1 MTTDADPFSLEE
13 VDSKL
18 CMRRAVILQ
27 EVVLCV
33 ESIALASALVPRMG
47 LMMLHRPEKTNPSCL
62 PMHEIYEARLHGSTA
77 KAKEQAPD
85 PKNAGKVQPAARG
98 KRCSSTRTSLPAA
111 LQALK
116 SESNLQA
123 VQEAVQPPQT

>member
-1 MTTDADPFSLEE
+1 MRWSCEIAAAVTTDADPFSLEE

-18 CMRRAVILQ
+18 CMRRADILQ

-85 PKNAGKVQPAARG
+85 PKMLEKFSQLPEENAAARLG
-98 KRCSSTRTSLPAA
+98 RLYLRLYRH
-111 LQALK
+111 
-116 SESNLQA
+116 
-123 VQEAVQPPQT
+123 